1 MTGAGEEVIGRLGET
16 FRAWIIANLPDV
28 GEDEVAAVDAVI
40 ARIVKR
46 VVREEATPG
55 RSCPSGYRRP
65 TSGDADRAA
74 GLLQSAPGPDFAW
87 KLMRS
92 EDANP

>member
-55 RSCPSGYRRP
+55 RSCPSGYADQRPVMPTGQPVYSSRRP
-65 TSGDADRAA
+65 DQI
-74 GLLQSAPGPDFAW
+74 LPG
-87 KLMRS
+87 
-92 EDANP
+92 N